1 MSIEFNYEK
10 HPNYVENYNPMDY
23 VRELPDENGEPT
35 LYLDVKDRM
44 TWFRH
49 KYPNGRISSK
59 IETITERMVVV
70 EACVYADAANN
81 EGGYLANGHG
91 QRVYDPGSPFSDR
104 FIELAE
110 TGARGRALAAAG
122 FNISFGAN
130 DAGEEDEQN
139 PVDAPIQKPAAAE
152 STTSQA
158 TGSEGDQVVQTNPSW
173 LEQVAPAVPPT
184 APDTPVPTKV
194 KTEMTFEQAKN
205 IIVHF
210 GKYKNRTLW
219 ELASGAPEDL
229 GWIAK
234 VYKGTGEK
242 ADALRTAA
250 NLILDESLKQAC

>member
-23 VRELPDENGEPT
+23 VREIPGENGEPT

-49 KYPNGRISSK
+49 KYPNGRVSAK
-59 IETITERMVVV
+59 IETFTDRMVVV
-70 EACVYADAANN
+70 VAHVYADAANN

-91 QRVYDPGSPFSDR
+91 QRVYDPNGPFSDR

-130 DAGEEDEQN
+130 DAGEGDEQN
-139 PVDAPIQKPAAAE
+139 PVDAPIQKPTAAE

-158 TGSEGDQVVQTNPSW
+158 SSSEGDQVVSTKPSSR
-173 LEQVAPAVPPT
+173 EPVAPAVPPT
-184 APDTPVPTKV
+184 ASDTPAPTKV
-194 KTEMTFEQAKN
+194 NTEMTFEQAKN

-210 GKYKNRTLW
+210 GKYENRTLW
-219 ELASGAPEDL
+219 ELASGAPQDL
-229 GWIAK
+229 SWIAK

-242 ADALRTAA
+242 ADTLRTAA
-250 NLILDESLKQAC
+250 NLIIDESLKQAS